1 MTLLQHQNDGPPV
14 LVVAVTSDP
23 AQSRYARQVVRLVP
37 DLTNSERES
46 LGIPAGQHVPP
57 FAAFH
62 HSNN

>member
-1 MTLLQHQNDGPPV
+1 MTLLQHTRTTGRPCWSSRSRPTRPSPV
-14 LVVAVTSDP
+14 T
-23 AQSRYARQVVRLVP
+23 RQVVQLVP

-46 LGIPAGQHVPP
+46 WASPPGRFVPP